1 MSAKFFGKP
10 PRLPKRNM
18 REPVLKGLSRR
29 VEYKHEGFCYRSR
42 AKFFTAKPMSVL
54 VFETATDVVLVVG
67 ETFCSA

>member
-1 MSAKFFGKP
+1 
-10 PRLPKRNM
+10 M